1 MTLRIRSVAM
11 TRRMSWLGR
20 SDAGLG
26 ALHPR
31 ARAVVGHMSLGIEI
45 AGVEMPDMVEE
56 RLRGLA
62 ALDLVLGERTLQ

>member
-1 MTLRIRSVAM
+1 
-11 TRRMSWLGR
+11 
-20 SDAGLG
+20 
-26 ALHPR
+26 
-31 ARAVVGHMSLGIEI
+31 MSLGIEI